1 MTFRLTLATPDKV
14 FFEGSVTAA
23 VCSGIQGSF
32 GLLTGHAP
40 LVAGLA
46 AGVLRIESEQGARYF
61 VTGGGLAE
69 VDQQHAE
76 ILVESA
82 VAVDNAAQA
91 DEKLVE
97 LKLAR
102 QKSIPG

>member
-14 FFEGSVTAA
+14 FFEGPVTAA
-23 VCSGIQGSF
+23 VCSGIEGSF

-46 AGVLRIESEQGARYF
+46 TGVLRIQTEDGARYF

-82 VAVDNAAQA
+82 EAVDTAAQA

-97 LKLAR
+97 LKLAQR
-102 QKSIPG
+102 RPDAA